1 MKLICLLTL
10 LIIAPLTLAE
20 EVAIPLGSQGIS
32 GLDLPKKGLTMEQV
46 ESEHGAA
53 KVKHHAAG
61 KPPITRWE
69 YENYVVYFE
78 GDRVIHSVLRHKPK
92 AQFKTPSN

>member
-10 LIIAPLTLAE
+10 LIIAPLSLAE

-53 KVKHHAAG
+53 KVKHAV
-61 KPPITRWE
+61 PRLQPLSW
-69 YENYVVYFE
+69 
-78 GDRVIHSVLRHKPK
+78 RVTKRE
-92 AQFKTPSN
+92 A